1 MDEDSVRVFLNQMG
15 TVDVPTPAQQLD
27 LARRAQAGDT
37 EARKRMMAA
46 NLRLVVFWASR
57 YQNQGVDLL
66 DLIQEG
72 SIGLAKAIDR
82 FDTSRGIS
90 FSTYATWWVRNALQ
104 RALTKQAAVIYI
116 PDDMRRRCRDVDVL
130 YESIFQQRGRQPSSD
145 EVAKL
150 MGISSKDVSEARQVA
165 TVTASLNAPASN
177 GDGEI
182 GSFIAIDP
190 SDVMSD
196 ALLSVTS
203 AEIRGVVARMPHP
216 HREAVTLRF
225 GLGGRH
231 PMSLEAVAAEMGM
244 SRRVTADLLAE
255 AIREL
260 KDNPILR
267 EAATNS

>member
-1 MDEDSVRVFLNQMG
+1 MRVFLDQMG
-15 TVDVPTPAQQLD
+15 TVDVPSPAEQME
-27 LARRAQAGDT
+27 LARRSQSGDM
-37 EARKRMMAA
+37 EARKRMVAA

-82 FDTSRGIS
+82 FDTERGIS
-90 FSTYATWWVRNALQ
+90 FSTYATWWVRNSLQ
-104 RALTKQAAVIYI
+104 RALTKQAAPIYV
-116 PDDMRRRCRDVDVL
+116 PDDMRRRCRDVDFVS
-130 YESIFQQRGRQPSSD
+130 ESFFQQHGYQPSS
-145 EVAKL
+145 EEIARI
-150 MGISSKDVSEARQVA
+150 MGISTDEVEVARQVA

-203 AEIRGVVARMPHP
+203 AEIRGVVARMSRP

-244 SRRVTADLLAE
+244 SRRVTADLLDE

-260 KDNPILR
+260 KGNPILR
-267 EAATNS
+267 EAAANS